1 MEGYPD
7 AVSPACPRCS
17 APVAPGA
24 GAGAGGWSCPDHGPT
39 PAPSSY
45 SGFSEHLTRTHGFPT
60 YLPWPLSPGWAVT
73 DVAAV
78 VDDLGDGD
86 GARTRGTMTCCS
98 GTSELDGPVDVM
110 VVAEESGT
118 GLGARCAGS
127 THDDPG
133 PGLSDGAPLVRVR
146 LDGRQVPLWAVSTSG
161 SSGEWDRSVVAGEA
175 LGRWLWIIV
184 RPASAILLL
193 RDDWILRDVS
203 GLGPPLVE
211 LPFAGPA
218 PPW

>member
-1 MEGYPD
+1 M
-7 AVSPACPRCS
+7 SPACPRCS
-17 APVAPGA
+17 APVAQGAPGA
-24 GAGAGGWSCPDHGPT
+24 GADGWSCPDHGPT
-39 PAPSSY
+39 AALWRPESSSY
-45 SGFSEHLTRTHGFPT
+45 AAFTDHLARSAGFPT
-60 YLPWPLSPGWAVT
+60 YLPWPLSPGWSVT
-73 DVAAV
+73 DFASVA
-78 VDDLGDGD
+78 GG
-86 GARTRGTMTCCS
+86 RTHATMTCVS

-110 VVAEESGT
+110 VVTEEVGT

-127 THDDPG
+127 PHDDPG
-133 PGLSDGAPLVRVR
+133 PGHSDGSPLVRVR
-146 LDGRQVPLWAVSTSG
+146 LDQKQVPLWAVSTSA

>member
-1 MEGYPD
+1 M
-7 AVSPACPRCS
+7 SPACPRCS
-17 APVAPGA
+17 APVAPGD
-24 GAGAGGWSCPDHGPT
+24 GGDAWSCPDHGPT
-39 PAPSSY
+39 DALWRPAEASY
-45 SGFSEHLTRTHGFPT
+45 AAFTEHLGRTRGFPT

-78 VDDLGDGD
+78 GSEE
-86 GARTRGTMTCCS
+86 RTRATMTCCS
-98 GTSELDGPVDVM
+98 GTSELDGPVDV
-110 VVAEESGT
+110 VVVTEETGT
-118 GLGARCAGS
+118 GLGARLAGS
-127 THDDPG
+127 SHDDPG
-133 PGLSDGAPLVRVR
+133 PGLPDGAPLVRVR
-146 LDGRQVPLWAVSTSG
+146 LDQKQVPLWSVSTSG

-175 LGRWLWIIV
+175 LGRWLWIVV

-211 LPFAGPA
+211 LPFAGPT